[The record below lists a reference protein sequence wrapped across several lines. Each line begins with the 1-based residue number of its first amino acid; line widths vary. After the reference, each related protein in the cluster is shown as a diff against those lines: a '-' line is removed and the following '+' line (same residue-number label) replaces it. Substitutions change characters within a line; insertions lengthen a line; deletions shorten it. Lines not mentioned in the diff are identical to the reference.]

1 MKTPTAPPC
10 FTDSASWVRFLV
22 SAQGGKNK
30 PFAPD
35 GTYRRGFNFCTDC
48 TLEHSVQMCVDG
60 KCFPSFHRSSQETN
74 HVENV

>member
-1 MKTPTAPPC
+1 MTTPTAPPC
-10 FTDSASWVRFLV
+10 FSDSAWVRFLAA
-22 SAQGGKNK
+22 AQGGKNK

-60 KCFPSFHRSSQETN
+60 KCIPSFHRASQETK